1 MQKLNNFHHKAS
13 SDYISKQK
21 IKNQITSSAVIFK
34 SNVMNIKINN
44 ISNSKDGYIFIPNS
58 KAINGRS
65 FDKELQENKQIIKNY
80 LKNEK
85 TKKDSEKNS
94 LEIESKDEVSTN
106 NLTESLQYFT
116 DMNLNIKG
124 HGGTNLCQG
133 NGNYNYNN
141 YINNNINKKLSTI
154 NARNNTNSNYIP
166 TISINIKK
174 NDKENRLKANI
185 DIKAKVK
192 NKKCLNINNNKIN
205 KKGNNISNS
214 NMNGIKIN
222 ETFNKGITKESF
234 DNKIYKKNIHNS
246 YNKEKDKKSNF
257 QNKEFCQTKRKLS
270 NLVDDTTNKT
280 LFPSKCK
287 TQNYLNNLN
296 NGNNATNINYHSN
309 RKISINNLN
318 NDNCN
323 NSYESNNINQLIKSK
338 KKLFIKNNEKEN
350 KENKLIKD
358 NKEMSNKKKTQT
370 KNIVNNIKL
379 KQKNVLL
386 LKSIS
391 VAQKLLRTKSPMNK
405 NAITLN
411 NMNYYENNHTIN
423 QESTYKDFYTM
434 KNNTDRRKEDNI
446 NSSNKNI
453 ISNTKNNNNNIVNK
467 ISLSKKNKNEKKISK
482 TSQKH
487 SLIKKPDNIKPKKLE
502 SGKNNNNNI
511 IIKKKKNSH
520 NNVVNINSSN
530 KKIKIETSFEEN
542 SLLKS
547 KNSKDVS
554 LNNSNSKHVS
564 FQQNNSPIIN
574 KVLIFEIGNSKI
586 LNNMNN
592 NLNNNINNSNN
603 HSYKNII
610 HMENSKTNKNILYNE
625 ETPKK
630 NKLTDIIKKNIEY
643 NKENKNSKLINNTK
657 SLSNY
662 INDSF
667 FGENTATPIDHKH
680 AFNKNKKYSENNEE
694 KSNKSGNNIN
704 KLSDYKNNYKNKQI
718 EKDFGDMETPILLN
732 TPKLTGRIIDAKL
745 NLFEKMKSI
754 KTENENMKI
763 EKKHKIENN
772 KIVNK
777 LSNKYKDDNSTE
789 TEDIIYQ
796 EGSISSN
803 KNTINNKKPK
813 NKKTIDKKIKHKKT
827 LINILE
833 YLLSLNEK
841 CLNVIFNYFDLAMI
855 NTITLLNKKYYA
867 CFKYIINQTIKNKIL
882 LFYKEKNKF
891 NNNIKLSLM
900 KVSSLSKLSP
910 LLLHKKYVDLLLESN
925 NKYDKEIQKDLT
937 RTFPDNLSFKYGNSN
952 YNKLYHL
959 LTVYS
964 QYNPKIGYAQGIN
977 FLVAYIIILFDKE
990 EEGFV
995 FLDALMQKF
1004 EFEKLLGVNNDLH
1017 KKLDNIGMYLKKYCP
1032 EIYNYLDSVFLSHE
1046 FFTTNWMITL
1056 FSNSMEKKY
1065 LFIVWDFLII
1075 YGWKFFRYF
1084 VVSVLNVYKKNI
1096 LEEEQNNLTFF
1107 MKKVLKNERFKEEF
1121 EKIIDKVFELMNKE
1135 NNIV

>member
-1 MQKLNNFHHKAS
+1 MQKLNNFHHKTS

-44 ISNSKDGYIFIPNS
+44 ISNSKEGYIVIPNS

-80 LKNEK
+80 FKKEK
-85 TKKDSEKNS
+85 SKKDSEKNS

-106 NLTESLQYFT
+106 NLTESLQYLT

-124 HGGTNLCQG
+124 HGGTNLYQG
-133 NGNYNYNN
+133 NGNCNYNN

-154 NARNNTNSNYIP
+154 NARNNSNNNYIP

-174 NDKENRLKANI
+174 NDNENRLKANI

-192 NKKCLNINNNKIN
+192 NKNCLNINNNKII
-205 KKGNNISNS
+205 KKDNNINNS
-214 NMNGIKIN
+214 NINGIKIN
-222 ETFNKGITKESF
+222 ETFNKGIARESF
-234 DNKIYKKNIHNS
+234 DNKIYKKNLHYS
-246 YNKEKDKKSNF
+246 YNKEKEKTSNF

-270 NLVDDTTNKT
+270 NLVDDTTNNT

-287 TQNYLNNLN
+287 TQNYLNNINDTN
-296 NGNNATNINYHSN
+296 NPTNNIYYSN

-323 NSYESNNINQLIKSK
+323 NSYESNNINQLINSK
-338 KKLFIKNNEKEN
+338 KKFFIKNNQKEN

-358 NKEMSNKKKTQT
+358 NKEMSNKKKTKT

-391 VAQKLLRTKSPMNK
+391 VAQKLIRTKSPINK

-411 NMNYYENNHTIN
+411 NTNSYENNHTIN
-423 QESTYKDFYTM
+423 QGSTYKNFYTM
-434 KNNTDRRKEDNI
+434 KSNTDRKKEDNI
-446 NSSNKNI
+446 NSS
-453 ISNTKNNNNNIVNK
+453 
-467 ISLSKKNKNEKKISK
+467 NKNEKKISK
-482 TSQKH
+482 TSQKN
-487 SLIKKPDNIKPKKLE
+487 SLIKKPDNIKPKKLAT
-502 SGKNNNNNI
+502 GKNNNNI

-530 KKIKIETSFEEN
+530 KKIKIETSFEEK
-542 SLLKS
+542 SILKS
-547 KNSKDVS
+547 KNSKDLN
-554 LNNSNSKHVS
+554 LNNTNCKHIS
-564 FQQNNSPIIN
+564 FQQSNSPIIN
-574 KVLIFEIGNSKI
+574 KVLIFEIGNSK
-586 LNNMNN
+586 LMNNKSN

-603 HSYKNII
+603 NHSYKNFI
-610 HMENSKTNKNILYNE
+610 HIENSKTNKNILYNE

-643 NKENKNSKLINNTK
+643 NKENKNSNLINNTK
-657 SLSNY
+657 SMSNY

-680 AFNKNKKYSENNEE
+680 AFNKNKKYLENKEE
-694 KSNKSGNNIN
+694 KSNKSGNNIK
-704 KLSDYKNNYKNKQI
+704 KLSDNKNNHKQI
-718 EKDFGDMETPILLN
+718 DKDFGDMETPILLN
-732 TPKLTGRIIDAKL
+732 TPRLTGRIIDAKL
-745 NLFEKMKSI
+745 NLFEKVKNI
-754 KTENENMKI
+754 KTVNENMKI
-763 EKKHKIENN
+763 EKKNKIENN
-772 KIVNK
+772 KIINK

-813 NKKTIDKKIKHKKT
+813 NKNIIDKKIKHKKT

-833 YLLSLNEK
+833 NLLSLNEK
-841 CLNVIFNYFDLAMI
+841 CLTVIFNYFDLEMI

-867 CFKYIINQTIKNKIL
+867 CFKYIINQKIKNKIL

-891 NNNIKLSLM
+891 NNSIKISLM
-900 KVSSLSKLSP
+900 KNSSLSKLSP

-990 EEGFV
+990 EDGFV

-1056 FSNSMEKKY
+1056 FSNSMEEKY
-1065 LFIVWDFLII
+1065 LFIMWDFLII

-1084 VVSVLNVYKKNI
+1084 IVSVLNAYKKNI

-1107 MKKVLKNERFKEEF
+1107 MKKVLKSKQFKEQF
-1121 EKIIDKVFELMNKE
+1121 EEIINKVFELMNKE
-1135 NNIV
+1135 NNLF

>member
-1 MQKLNNFHHKAS
+1 MKKLNNYHHKTS

-21 IKNQITSSAVIFK
+21 IKNQMTSSAVIFK

-65 FDKELQENKQIIKNY
+65 FDKELQENKKIIKNY
-80 LKNEK
+80 LKKEK

-106 NLTESLQYFT
+106 NLTESLQNFT

-124 HGGTNLCQG
+124 HAGNLCA
-133 NGNYNYNN
+133 NNCNCNYNN

-174 NDKENRLKANI
+174 NDNENRLKANI
-185 DIKAKVK
+185 DIKTKVK
-192 NKKCLNINNNKIN
+192 NKKCLNINNSKII

-214 NMNGIKIN
+214 NINGNKIN

-246 YNKEKDKKSNF
+246 YNKEKDKKTNF
-257 QNKEFCQTKRKLS
+257 QNKDFCQTKRKLS
-270 NLVDDTTNKT
+270 NLVEETATKA

-287 TQNYLNNLN
+287 TQNYLNNIN
-296 NGNNATNINYHSN
+296 NTNNNNYYSN
-309 RKISINNLN
+309 RKISINNMN

-323 NSYESNNINQLIKSK
+323 NSYENNNINQLINSK
-338 KKLFIKNNEKEN
+338 KKLFIKNNEKDN
-350 KENKLIKD
+350 KENRLIKD

-386 LKSIS
+386 LKNIS
-391 VAQKLLRTKSPMNK
+391 VAQKLLRTKSPINK

-411 NMNYYENNHTIN
+411 NTNYYENNHTIN

-434 KNNTDRRKEDNI
+434 KNNTDRKKEDNI
-446 NSSNKNI
+446 NTSKKNLINNIKNSNIMNKNSFSNKN
-453 ISNTKNNNNNIVNK
+453 KND
-467 ISLSKKNKNEKKISK
+467 KKISK

-487 SLIKKPDNIKPKKLE
+487 SLIKKPENIKPKKLD
-502 SGKNNNNNI
+502 SNKYNTNL

-530 KKIKIETSFEEN
+530 KKIKIETSFDEN
-542 SLLKS
+542 SSILKS
-547 KNSKDVS
+547 KNSND
-554 LNNSNSKHVS
+554 LNNSSSKHIS
-564 FQQNNSPIIN
+564 FQQNNTPIIN

-592 NLNNNINNSNN
+592 NINNNLNNSNN

-610 HMENSKTNKNILYNE
+610 HIENSKTNKNILYNNE
-625 ETPKK
+625 TTPKK

-643 NKENKNSKLINNTK
+643 NKENKNLNMINNTK
-657 SLSNY
+657 SMSNY
-662 INDSF
+662 VNDSF
-667 FGENTATPIDHKH
+667 FGEGTATPIDHKH
-680 AFNKNKKYSENNEE
+680 AFNKNKKYFEINEE
-694 KSNKSGNNIN
+694 KSNKSGSDIN
-704 KLSDYKNNYKNKQI
+704 KLSDYKNNLKKKEK
-718 EKDFGDMETPILLN
+718 EKDFVDMETPILLN

-745 NLFEKMKSI
+745 NLFEKVKSI
-754 KTENENMKI
+754 KTEKENLKM

-772 KIVNK
+772 KILNK
-777 LSNKYKDDNSTE
+777 INNKYKDDNSTE
-789 TEDIIYQ
+789 TEEIIYQ
-796 EGSISSN
+796 EISISSN
-803 KNTINNKKPK
+803 KNTINNKKMK
-813 NKKTIDKKIKHKKT
+813 TRNKTEDKIKHKK
-827 LINILE
+827 LALNILGQI
-833 YLLSLNEK
+833 LFLNEK
-841 CLNVIFNYFDLAMI
+841 CLNIIFNYFDLEMI
-855 NTITLLNKKYYA
+855 NTFTLLNKKYYI
-867 CFKYIINQTIKNKIL
+867 CFKNIINNKIKNKLL
-882 LFYKEKNKF
+882 LFYKKNNIF

-900 KVSSLSKLSP
+900 KISPLSKLSP
-910 LLLHKKYVDLLLESN
+910 LLLHKKYVDLLLENN

-964 QYNPKIGYAQGIN
+964 LYNQKIGYAQGIN
-977 FLVAYIIILFDKE
+977 FLAAHIILLFNKE
-990 EEGFV
+990 EDGFI
-995 FLDALMQKF
+995 FLDALLQKF
-1004 EFEKLLGVNNDLH
+1004 EFEKLLGVENDLH
-1017 KKLDNIGMYLKKYCP
+1017 KKLNNIGMYLNKYCP
-1032 EIYNYLDSVFLSHE
+1032 EICAYLDSMNLSHI
-1046 FFTTNWMITL
+1046 FFTTNWMLTL
-1056 FSNSMEKKY
+1056 FSNSMDEKY

-1084 VVSVLNVYKKNI
+1084 VVSILNIYKKNI

-1107 MKKVLKNERFKEEF
+1107 MKKILRNEQFNIGFEE
-1121 EKIIDKVFELMNKE
+1121 IINKAFELMNRD
-1135 NNIV
+1135 NNII